1 MFEILFLSFV
11 QGLTEFIPVSSS
23 AHLILFSRYLDFSNQ
38 SITLDMSLHIGSLL
52 AVIIYFKNDL
62 INFTQNRTLFI
73 KIIISSLPIM
83 FVGYLLVEF
92 NLIDKFRNFEVIG
105 WMTIVFGIFLYFMD
119 KNENKKNIN
128 NDFSFKTG
136 VLIGIFQV
144 LALIPGV
151 SRSGITMSAAR
162 MLKFKREDSVKIS
175 FLLSIPTL
183 LSISFFNIFNLYQMN
198 NLKISL
204 ENFLAII
211 LSFIFSYLTIKYF
224 LIFVKKFNLNVF
236 VFYRLILSIILFYL
250 IYN

>member
-224 LIFVKKFNLNVF
+224 LNYIKKFDFKLF
-236 VFYRLILSIILFYL
+236 VYYRIILGLIILFFSYL
-250 IYN
+250 

>member
-23 AHLILFSRYLDFSNQ
+23 SHLILFSRYLDFSNQ

-224 LIFVKKFNLNVF
+224 LNYIKKFDFKLF
-236 VFYRLILSIILFYL
+236 VYYRIILGLIILFFSYL
-250 IYN
+250 

>member
-23 AHLILFSRYLDFSNQ
+23 AHLILFPRYLDFSNQ

-211 LSFIFSYLTIKYF
+211 C
-224 LIFVKKFNLNVF
+224 
-236 VFYRLILSIILFYL
+236 
-250 IYN
+250 